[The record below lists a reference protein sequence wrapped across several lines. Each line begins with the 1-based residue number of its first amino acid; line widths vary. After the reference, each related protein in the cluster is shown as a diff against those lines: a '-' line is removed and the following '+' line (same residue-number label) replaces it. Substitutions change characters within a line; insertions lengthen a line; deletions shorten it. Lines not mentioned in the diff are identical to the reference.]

1 MNTEHLYYK
10 IEQASSYLDQVREY
24 AKTVNW
30 TWVPFMN
37 ISIDFQ
43 KTLGPKLMKQD
54 AMLNKLQ
61 SKFNAVMR
69 LYMFPS
75 MAVYNWHRDVE
86 MGCSLNLVM
95 DDYSAHTLFNPAD
108 KKEIIDRVVEL
119 KYEKNKW
126 YLFNS
131 QILHSVINVD
141 SKDRVLLTITFPK
154 NVTYNDV
161 ADYLKSQGILN
172 N

>member
-1 MNTEHLYYK
+1 MNTKHLYYK
-10 IEQASSYLDQVREY
+10 IEQEPNFLDQVKEY

-30 TWVPFMN
+30 IWIPFMN
-37 ISIDFQ
+37 IALDFP
-43 KTLGPKLMKQD
+43 KTLGFQLIKTDK
-54 AMLNKLQ
+54 MLSGLQ
-61 SKFNAVMR
+61 SKFNAEMR

-75 MAVYNWHRDVE
+75 MTVYNWHRDVE
-86 MGCSLNLVM
+86 TGCSLNLVM
-95 DDYSAHTLFNPAD
+95 DDYSAHTLFNPND
-108 KKEIIDRVVEL
+108 KKEIIDSVVEL

-161 ADYLKSQGILN
+161 ADHLKSEGILSN
-172 N
+172 

>member
-1 MNTEHLYYK
+1 MNTDHLYRK
-10 IEQASSYLDQVREY
+10 LEQEPRFLDQVREY
-24 AKTVNW
+24 AKTAIW
-30 TWVPFMN
+30 TWVPSTN

-43 KTLGPKLMKQD
+43 KNLGPQLINQDEMLSKL
-54 AMLNKLQ
+54 KL
-61 SKFNAVMR
+61 KFNATMR

-75 MAVYNWHRDVE
+75 MTVYNWHRDAE
-86 MGCSLNLVM
+86 MGCSLNLVL
-95 DDYSAHTLFNPAD
+95 DDYSAHTLFNPTD
-108 KKEIIDRVVEL
+108 MKEIIDSVVEL

-154 NVTYNDV
+154 NVTYNEV
-161 ADYLKSQGILN
+161 SDYLNSENILSK
-172 N
+172 

>member
-1 MNTEHLYYK
+1 MNTEHFYYK
-10 IEQASSYLDQVREY
+10 IEQMPSYLDQVKEY
-24 AKTVNW
+24 AKTANW

-43 KTLGPKLMKQD
+43 KTLGLQLIKKD
-54 AMLNKLQ
+54 KMLSGLQ
-61 SKFNAVMR
+61 SNFYAEMR

-75 MAVYNWHRDVE
+75 MTVYNWHRDVE

-95 DDYSAHTLFNPAD
+95 DDYSAHTLFNPSD
-108 KKEIIDRVVEL
+108 KKEIIDNVVEL

-161 ADYLKSQGILN
+161 ADYLKLEGILN

>member
-10 IEQASSYLDQVREY
+10 IEQEPSYLDQVKEY
-24 AKTVNW
+24 AKTANW
-30 TWVPFMN
+30 TWLPFMN
-37 ISIDFQ
+37 ISIGFQ
-43 KTLGPKLMKQD
+43 KTLGLQLIKKD
-54 AMLNKLQ
+54 KMLSRLQ
-61 SKFNAVMR
+61 SKFDAEMR

-75 MAVYNWHRDVE
+75 MTVYNWHRDVE

-95 DDYSAHTLFNPAD
+95 DDYSAHTLFNPSD
-108 KKEIIDRVVEL
+108 KKEIIDNVVEL

-141 SKDRVLLTITFPK
+141 SKDRVLLTINFPK

-161 ADYLKSQGILN
+161 ADHLKSEGILSN
-172 N
+172 